1 MGLGLSELPLGES
14 IFLPLKLFLRTTFSL
29 AFSCWV
35 TGYVR
40 PPHLPTGHHEWTSP
54 SFKSRLGE
62 LCTLDQSL
70 IILEGTDGV

>member
-1 MGLGLSELPLGES
+1 MNNFQSGFFMLGNWLCKTTT
-14 IFLPLKLFLRTTFSL
+14 IFPQAT
-29 AFSCWV
+29 
-35 TGYVR
+35 
-40 PPHLPTGHHEWTSP
+40 HEWTSP